1 MAKPLN
7 IKPVQIYP
15 SPELYDAIKETVDN
29 GTYRSMNAAVIAL
42 VENALLGSN
51 KAENNQSPVDI
62 GTVKQLIKN
71 EIAGLKQQLLDE
83 LSILIANF
91 GSGQADNVIAIPE
104 TQQNK
109 VDLTDIPAT
118 QAIPTDAVPAAVSPE
133 ITPDN
138 PKPAQ
143 VSSEHPYPIGTE
155 IRLKE
160 LSEHLGFNLINYS
173 TYAKKQGITPD
184 EYVNQRA
191 ITKGELWEI
200 ATVGN
205 KKIAT
210 RVG

>member
-51 KAENNQSPVDI
+51 KAENNQSSVDI

-91 GSGQADNVIAIPE
+91 GSGQADTAIANSE
-104 TQQNK
+104 TKHNQ

-118 QAIPTDAVPAAVSPE
+118 QAIAVSPE

-138 PKPAQ
+138 PKPSQ
-143 VSSEHPYPIGTE
+143 DGSEHPYPIGAE
-155 IRLKE
+155 IRLKDLAE
-160 LSEHLGFNLINYS
+160 YLGFDRVNYS
-173 TYAKKQGITPD
+173 TKAKKQGISQED
-184 EYVNQRA
+184 YINNIARDR
-191 ITKGELWEI
+191 GEVWKRVEHSQNNV
-200 ATVGN
+200 TV
-205 KKIAT
+205 I
-210 RVG
+210 RVK